1 MILAVVFAI
10 LLLVIT
16 IARGVTAIDAS
27 LSVVVLAL
35 QVPTGVLI
43 WLKVASGRRHDWPT
57 LVGTGFAIGS
67 LASVAV
73 DQLLISAIGVS
84 GLGAV
89 IPGVISIP
97 LMVASLRRATVES
110 LHRIDLGIF
119 LTSTAAGA
127 MLLAWGNSDP
137 AMAYAAVLLSGCAI
151 FATRVK
157 YEDRPIRRLPMALV
171 SGLLLVALFV
181 LIRNQ
186 QLVPADIP
194 RELRD
199 VILGADDQIKSE
211 QLSYSLATRGLFS
224 NSAAIDLPIR
234 FHWMSLAWV
243 GAMTT
248 AIGSPPFAL
257 TLHLAPLAAVVA
269 CGLLVSSL
277 VRNVTNHRWL
287 LLLSPAVIIASNV
300 DGSLRSAFA
309 LTSSNV
315 IPSMWLLLMLLVL
328 VCIEGT
334 QSRSSN
340 RWALGL
346 FAILPVVI
354 LLGKGPY
361 GVTVAAGLGLAAIL
375 ILSSARYRG
384 RRLILL
390 GAIGC
395 AVVLQVLAYLT
406 FLRSELTDGFEIG
419 IFWARFPYP
428 LPFRFISSP
437 TLFDLALGAAI
448 LTSFLAIRYVP
459 LMLSGF
465 RKTVDLPRMFA
476 LGCAL
481 GGLLSFAVFQTDGT
495 VRGSETYFVNA
506 AVIVV
511 AASSL
516 ASSAVQGAPGRS
528 IVGGLLSAVVVAAI
542 NQLQSAPA
550 TSRFLLGSVTT
561 IVIALAG
568 TIRLPSPQ
576 RFATL
581 CQTLIIAALTFGI
594 VTTAWTNPNLDS
606 EVSASLARELE
617 TFEWIRRETPSD
629 SVFVTNRELCTE
641 RVTCGFNGMPTATAF
656 SQRAFVLEGLR
667 TLTPAAV
674 WDLPPPEPL
683 RPLVVESRSYVDWA
697 LGRIERPKLPTTAQW
712 VLAYHDAPI
721 PETAPAGLL
730 LRHRSLDG
738 RIGVFE
744 IVNRSSD

>member
-16 IARGVTAIDAS
+16 IARGVTVIDAS
-27 LSVVVLAL
+27 LSVVVLTL
-35 QVPTGVLI
+35 QIPTGVLI

-57 LVGTGFAIGS
+57 LVGAGFAIGS
-67 LASVAV
+67 LVTVAI
-73 DQLLISAIGVS
+73 DQILISAIGVP

-89 IPGVISIP
+89 IPGVVSTP
-97 LMVASLRRATVES
+97 LMIASLRRATVIS
-110 LHRIDLGIF
+110 LRRIDLGIF

-137 AMAYAAVLLSGCAI
+137 AMAYAAVLLAGCAI
-151 FATRVK
+151 FATRDNNE
-157 YEDRPIRRLPMALV
+157 YLPTRRLPVALM
-171 SGLLLVALFV
+171 SGVLLAALFV
-181 LIRNQ
+181 VIRTQ

-224 NSAAIDLPIR
+224 NSAAVDLPIR

-248 AIGSPPFAL
+248 ASKSAPFAF

-269 CGLLVSSL
+269 CGLLVASL
-277 VRNVTNHRWL
+277 IHNVTSHRWL
-287 LLLSPAVIIASNV
+287 LLLSPAVIIASNT

-315 IPSMWLLLMLLVL
+315 IPWMWLLLMLLVL
-328 VCIEGT
+328 VCIEGN
-334 QSRSSN
+334 QSSSSN

-346 FAILPVVI
+346 FATLPVVI

-375 ILSSARYRG
+375 FLSSARYQG

-395 AVVLQVLAYLT
+395 AAVLQVLAYYA

-419 IFWARFPYP
+419 VFWARFPYP
-428 LPFRFISSP
+428 LPFRYIPSP
-437 TLFDLALGAAI
+437 TLFDLVLGAVI
-448 LTSFLAIRYVP
+448 LTSFLAIRYLPIAVN
-459 LMLSGF
+459 GF
-465 RKTVDLPRMFA
+465 RRNVELPRVFA
-476 LGCAL
+476 VGCAL

-495 VRGSETYFVNA
+495 VRGSETYFINA
-506 AVIVV
+506 AVMVV
-511 AASSL
+511 SAISL
-516 ASSAVQGAPGRS
+516 ASSTTHGAPSRS
-528 IVGGLLSAVVVAAI
+528 IVGGLLSASLVAAI

-550 TSRFLLGSVTT
+550 TSRFLVGSIAT
-561 IVIALAG
+561 IVIALVG
-568 TIRLPSPQ
+568 TIRLPSSQ

-581 CQTLIIAALTFGI
+581 CQTLVIASLTFGI
-594 VTTAWTNPNLDS
+594 VTTSWTNPDPDS
-606 EVSASLARELE
+606 EVSSSLTRELE
-617 TFEWIRRETPSD
+617 TFEWIRRETPGD
-629 SVFVTNRELCTE
+629 AVFVTNRELCAE
-641 RVTCGFNGMPTATAF
+641 RVTCGYSGMPTATAF

-674 WDLPPPEPL
+674 WDLPPPESL
-683 RPLVVESRSYVDWA
+683 RPLVIESLSYVDWA
-697 LGRIERPKLPTTAQW
+697 LGRSKPPKLPTSAQW
-712 VLAYHDAPI
+712 VLAYDDNPI
-721 PETAPAGLL
+721 PETAPVGLL

>member
-16 IARGVTAIDAS
+16 IARGVSVIDAS
-27 LSVVVLAL
+27 LSVVVLTL

-43 WLKVASGRRHDWPT
+43 WLKAASGRRHDWPT
-57 LVGTGFAIGS
+57 LVGAGLAIGS
-67 LASVAV
+67 LVTVAV

-97 LMVASLRRATVES
+97 LMVASLRRATVMS
-110 LHRIDLGIF
+110 LRRIDMGIV
-119 LTSTAAGA
+119 LTSTAASA

-137 AMAYAAVLLSGCAI
+137 AMAYAAVLLTGCAI
-151 FATRVK
+151 LATRVD
-157 YEDRPIRRLPMALV
+157 YENLPTRRLPVALV

-181 LIRNQ
+181 LIRTQ
-186 QLVPADIP
+186 QLVPVDIP

-224 NSAAIDLPIR
+224 NSAAVDLPIR

-248 AIGSPPFAL
+248 ASGSAPFAL
-257 TLHLAPLAAVVA
+257 TLHLAPFAAVVA

-287 LLLSPAVIIASNV
+287 LLLSPAVIIASNA

-346 FAILPVVI
+346 FAILPVVVM
-354 LLGKGPY
+354 LGKGPY

-384 RRLILL
+384 RRLVLL

-395 AVVLQVLAYLT
+395 AVVLQVLAYLA

-419 IFWARFPYP
+419 VFWARFPYP

-437 TLFDLALGAAI
+437 TLFDLVLGAAI
-448 LTSFLAIRYVP
+448 LTSFLAIRYLP
-459 LMLSGF
+459 LVLSGF
-465 RKTVDLPRMFA
+465 RETVELPRVFA

-511 AASSL
+511 AAFSL
-516 ASSAVQGAPGRS
+516 ASSATHGAPSRS
-528 IVGGLLSAVVVAAI
+528 IVGGLLSAALVAAI

-561 IVIALAG
+561 IVIALVG
-568 TIRLPSPQ
+568 TIRLPSSQ

-581 CQTLIIAALTFGI
+581 CQTLIVAALMFGI
-594 VTTAWTNPNLDS
+594 VTTSWTNPNLDS
-606 EVSASLARELE
+606 EVSGSLARELE
-617 TFEWIRRETPSD
+617 TFEWIRRETPGD
-629 SVFVTNRELCTE
+629 SVFVTNRELCAE
-641 RVTCGFNGMPTATAF
+641 RVTCGYSGMPTATAF

-683 RPLVVESRSYVDWA
+683 RPLVIESRSYVDWA
-697 LGRIERPKLPTTAQW
+697 LGRSERPKLPTTAQW

-721 PETAPAGLL
+721 PETAPVGLL

-738 RIGVFE
+738 RIGIFE

>member
-1 MILAVVFAI
+1 VILAVVCAI
-10 LLLVIT
+10 LLLVVA
-16 IARGVTAIDAS
+16 IARGVAVIDAS
-27 LSVVVLAL
+27 LSVIVLSL
-35 QVPTGVLI
+35 QIPTGVII

-57 LVGTGFAIGS
+57 LVGAGLAIGS
-67 LASVAV
+67 LVTVAV

-97 LMVASLRRATVES
+97 LMVASLRRATVMS
-110 LHRIDLGIF
+110 LRRIDMGIV
-119 LTSTAAGA
+119 LTSTAASA

-137 AMAYAAVLLSGCAI
+137 AMAYAAVLLTGCAI
-151 FATRVK
+151 FATRVD
-157 YEDRPIRRLPMALV
+157 YENLPTRSLPVALV

-181 LIRNQ
+181 LIRTQ
-186 QLVPADIP
+186 QLVPVDIP

-224 NSAAIDLPIR
+224 NSAAVDLPIR

-248 AIGSPPFAL
+248 ASGSAPFAL
-257 TLHLAPLAAVVA
+257 TLHLAPFAAVVA

-277 VRNVTNHRWL
+277 VRNITNHRWL
-287 LLLSPAVIIASNV
+287 LLLSPAVIIASNA

-346 FAILPVVI
+346 FAILPVVV

-361 GVTVAAGLGLAAIL
+361 GVTLAAGLGLAAIL

-384 RRLILL
+384 RRLVLL

-395 AVVLQVLAYLT
+395 AVVLQVLAYLA

-419 IFWARFPYP
+419 VFWARFPYP

-437 TLFDLALGAAI
+437 THFDLVLGAAI
-448 LTSFLAIRYVP
+448 LTSFLAIRYLP
-459 LMLSGF
+459 LVLSGF
-465 RKTVDLPRMFA
+465 RETVELPRVFA

-511 AASSL
+511 AAFSL
-516 ASSAVQGAPGRS
+516 ASSATHGAPSRS
-528 IVGGLLSAVVVAAI
+528 IVGGLLSAALVAAI
-542 NQLQSAPA
+542 NQLQSVPSTLGFVLGNIA
-550 TSRFLLGSVTT
+550 TV
-561 IVIALAG
+561 VIALFS
-568 TIRLPSPQ
+568 TIRLPSSQ

-581 CQTLIIAALTFGI
+581 YQTMVIATLMFGI
-594 VTTAWTNPNLDS
+594 VTTSWTNPNLDS
-606 EVSASLARELE
+606 EVSGSLARELE
-617 TFEWIRRETPSD
+617 TFEWIRRETPGD
-629 SVFVTNRELCTE
+629 SVFVTNRELCAE
-641 RVTCGFNGMPTATAF
+641 RVTCGYSGMPTATAF
-656 SQRAFVLEGLR
+656 SQRAFIIEGLR

-683 RPLVVESRSYVDWA
+683 RPLVIESRSYVDWA
-697 LGRIERPKLPTTAQW
+697 LGRSERPKLPTTAQW

-721 PETAPAGLL
+721 PETAPVGLL

-738 RIGVFE
+738 RIGIFE